1 MSRHFCKQIVKDRKS
16 NDNKH
21 PGGGEG
27 TPGEENFY
35 GAVKGLLVPVTKVSG
50 KIAWRNSGERVG
62 VSSPNPTSNV
72 LLLRK
77 NRIPVRY
84 SGFLLVFVVSKP

>member
-1 MSRHFCKQIVKDRKS
+1 MITNTQ
-16 NDNKH
+16 
-21 PGGGEG
+21 GEG
-27 TPGEENFY
+27 AGEENFY
-35 GAVKGLLVPVTKVSG
+35 GAVKGLLVTKVSG